1 MPARSVTVIPA
12 TVNPRTHLPSTAF
25 RKRKTGGYARVS
37 TDKDEQ
43 FTSYEAQVDY
53 YTKLI
58 KSNPDWEFVKVYTDE
73 GISGTNTKRRDG
85 FKEMIEDALAGK
97 LDLIVTKSIS
107 RFARNTVDTLVT
119 IRKLKEKGV
128 EVYFEKENI
137 HTLDS
142 NSELVLTIMSSLAQE
157 ESRSISENVTWG
169 QRKRFADGKVSMA
182 FKSFLGY
189 KKEPYEVTDEN
200 GRKIIR
206 NRIAVDETEA
216 ATVRRI
222 YSLFMEGM
230 TACGIAALLTEEGIP
245 TPMGKQQW
253 GSTTIESILTNEKY
267 KGDAILQKTYTV
279 DFLNK
284 VTKINEG
291 EVPQYYVENSH
302 PAIID
307 RQEWN
312 LVQAEFARRK
322 SLGRKYSGNGI
333 FASRI
338 ICGDC
343 GALYG
348 AKVWHSNSKYRR
360 TIWQCNA
367 KFKGKRKCTT
377 PHVEEATIKAKFL
390 LAYNQLMVDREQLLE
405 DCRIVQATLTDCAS
419 LETEAEALGQEME
432 VVAGL
437 TRKCIEENARI
448 PQSQED
454 FERRYNGL
462 VRRFE
467 TAKAKLD
474 SINAQRMERRAK
486 ADAIGGFLFAI
497 SEGEVCITE
506 FDPRLWTAT
515 VDTVTVHPDGLLSF
529 LFKNGSKID
538 I

>member
-12 TVNPRTHLPSTAF
+12 TINPRTHLPTAAF
-25 RKRKTGGYARVS
+25 HKRKTAGYARVS

-97 LDLIVTKSIS
+97 IDLIVTKSIS

-189 KKEPYEVTDEN
+189 KKEPYEVIDEN

-216 ATVRRI
+216 AIVRRI

-230 TACGIAALLTEEGIP
+230 TACGIATLLTEEGIP

-307 RQEWN
+307 RQEWD

-367 KFKGKRKCTT
+367 KFKGKWKCTT
-377 PHVEEATIKAKFL
+377 PHVEETTIKAKFL
-390 LAYNQLMVDREQLLE
+390 LAYNQLMVDRKQLLE
-405 DCRIVQATLTDCAS
+405 DCRIVQAALTDCTS
-419 LETEAEALGQEME
+419 LETEAEALSQEME

-437 TRKCIEENARI
+437 TRKCIEENART

-515 VDTVTVHPDGLLSF
+515 VDFVTVHPDGLLTF